1 MKPNVYIYILVMAG
15 VTYLIRMLPLVLVKK
30 EITSPYVKSFLY
42 YVPYACLAAM
52 TFPAILTATAGGI
65 ISGAAGLIRGADRS
79 LSRKEPSY
87 GCIVCVCSSVCG
99 REDYGI
105 FDVNNMKCLPALLLA
120 EPGFLRYKKL
130 LRNVYVRKN
139 GLLFRK

>member
-1 MKPNVYIYILVMAG
+1 
-15 VTYLIRMLPLVLVKK
+15 
-30 EITSPYVKSFLY
+30 
-42 YVPYACLAAM
+42 M
-52 TFPAILTATAGGI
+52 TD
-65 ISGAAGLIRGADRS
+65 RGADRS

-120 EPGFLRYKKL
+120 EPDFYVI
-130 LRNVYVRKN
+130 RNYSVMFMYEKMDSFFGN
-139 GLLFRK
+139 S